1 MGTSLDASR
10 ETRPYPA
17 PEPIAAVLLF
27 CRNTCIAPV
36 APPACCP
43 KSSATAPVM
52 FLISSRPQLPAP
64 LSVPSAQFR
73 KGRGPGHNRRK
84 HYAIF
89 KELPPF
95 RNWALGQSREVG
107 SWQEDAFQGHGHD
120 FWATIGAGSSGGYG
134 YIANDSQKT
143 SYHPVKEAKTS
154 NYGPVRVATET
165 RPVNVSIPIIIYL
178 GHRGRGLWE
187 Y

>member
-1 MGTSLDASR
+1 MLLALDLEKTPRLVVSSR
-10 ETRPYPA
+10 ISFP
-17 PEPIAAVLLF
+17 
-27 CRNTCIAPV
+27 IAPV
-36 APPACCP
+36 I
-43 KSSATAPVM
+43 
-52 FLISSRPQLPAP
+52 LRISSRPHAPAVP
-64 LSVPSAQFR
+64 LAPSTQAR
-73 KGRGPGHNRRK
+73 KGRGPAEKPFNPMEFSKSRAR
-84 HYAIF
+84 
-89 KELPPF
+89 F

-178 GHRGRGLWE
+178 GRPR
-187 Y
+187 

>member
-1 MGTSLDASR
+1 MPVPLGRLVRVSPT
-10 ETRPYPA
+10 EKA
-17 PEPIAAVLLF
+17 PLALF
-27 CRNTCIAPV
+27 
-36 APPACCP
+36 
-43 KSSATAPVM
+43 SALQGAILPTM
-52 FLISSRPQLPAP
+52 FRISSRPQPPASLPVPSTQARKGAP
-64 LSVPSAQFR
+64 LFENFIGLKGFSPSPR
-73 KGRGPGHNRRK
+73 
-84 HYAIF
+84 
-89 KELPPF
+89 PF

-178 GHRGRGLWE
+178 GRPR
-187 Y
+187 

>member
-73 KGRGPGHNRRK
+73 KGRRPAEK
-84 HYAIF
+84 
-89 KELPPF
+89 PF
-95 RNWALGQSREVG
+95 NPMEFSKSRARFRAWTLGTGREAGSWGRDEIRNIVG
-107 SWQEDAFQGHGHD
+107 SIAPWSAENNASGAFSVGDTRTSRPNGTGTPGSINTLYNFDASLVVPTGPMNVPPHIWQ
-120 FWATIGAGSSGGYG
+120 
-134 YIANDSQKT
+134 
-143 SYHPVKEAKTS
+143 
-154 NYGPVRVATET
+154 
-165 RPVNVSIPIIIYL
+165 PIILYL
-178 GHRGRGLWE
+178 GRPR
-187 Y
+187 

>member
-1 MGTSLDASR
+1 MPVPLGRLVRVSPT
-10 ETRPYPA
+10 EKA
-17 PEPIAAVLLF
+17 PLALF
-27 CRNTCIAPV
+27 
-36 APPACCP
+36 
-43 KSSATAPVM
+43 SALQGAILPTM
-52 FLISSRPQLPAP
+52 FRISSRPQLPASLP
-64 LSVPSAQFR
+64 VPSAQFR
-73 KGRGPGHNRRK
+73 KGRRPAEKPFNPMEFSKSRAR
-84 HYAIF
+84 
-89 KELPPF
+89 F

-178 GHRGRGLWE
+178 GRPR
-187 Y
+187 